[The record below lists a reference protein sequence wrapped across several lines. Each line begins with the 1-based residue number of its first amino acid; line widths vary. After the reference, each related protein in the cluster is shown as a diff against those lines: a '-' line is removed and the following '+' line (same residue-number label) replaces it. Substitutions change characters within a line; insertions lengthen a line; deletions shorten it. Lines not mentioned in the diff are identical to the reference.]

1 MKYICYRC
9 FYTISK
15 KSSFINHLN
24 RKSSCKR
31 NQESYKYN
39 EKEINELN
47 ESQINNTE
55 KKIEF
60 ICKVCNKNF
69 YEKKNYEDHIKIHDY
84 NIKNAIIGNNN
95 EINII
100 NNIQQNI
107 NININTPI
115 PFDRD
120 WDLSKINE
128 ISINKLLFSNFMY
141 TKLLEEILKNEINLN
156 VIIEDET
163 NSGLVYK
170 NDDDKYV
177 NMKIHDIIEKSMNKL
192 NKHLIDL
199 NNNLDPIILEEY
211 IKKSKTIID
220 KKMDDYNKNNSV
232 KRNVDNFITDMYK
245 NVNSNAIKICNKV
258 NNNIDKTIENGY

>member
-9 FYTISK
+9 FYTITK

-24 RKSSCKR
+24 RKLICKR

-39 EKEINELN
+39 EKEIDELN
-47 ESQINNTE
+47 NSQIYFRE
-55 KKIEF
+55 KKINHE
-60 ICKVCNKNF
+60 
-69 YEKKNYEDHIKIHDY
+69 NYIKINDY

-107 NININTPI
+107 NISINSPI
-115 PFDRD
+115 PFDRE
-120 WDLSKINE
+120 WDLSKIDEVN
-128 ISINKLLFSNFMY
+128 INKLLFSNFMY

-156 VIIEDET
+156 VIIENET

-170 NDDDKYV
+170 NDVDKYV

-211 IKKSKTIID
+211 IKKSKDIID
-220 KKMDDYNKNNSV
+220 KKMDDYNKNKSV
-232 KRNVDNFITDMYK
+232 KTNVDNFITDMYK
-245 NVNSNAIKICNKV
+245 NVNKNAIKICNNV
-258 NNNIDKTIENGY
+258 NNNIDKIIENGY